1 MKKILVIL
9 IFIFSS
15 CGYQPI
21 YIKNNL
27 KNVEFY
33 KINLEG
39 ENKINTQIIN
49 SLSIKENSTNKD
61 LSELSLISSYKIEEI
76 SKNSKGQTQSYRSSI
91 VVNMS
96 IIKNK
101 ELKKSK
107 IFSGEFTYNKK
118 DNKFE
123 LIEYQENIK
132 NELINSVIEDM
143 ILFLNIE

>member
-49 SLSIKENSTNKD
+49 SLSIKENSSNKY